1 MKCFRISI
9 LTKELTALC
18 MLLLAFQTAIAQPI
32 YTCNATFYDTGGPSG
47 SYSNNQNYTVTYCS
61 DNGGPITVSDFYIN
75 IENTTNCQSD
85 YIRLYDGSTTINFV
99 GGWCGT
105 GSLDSYA
112 ADIPFTSTGSCLT
125 FQFVSDGSITGSGW
139 SATIS
144 CPLPDCLDTLVSPMD
159 NQDVVDVNTNLSWD
173 AVDFAT
179 GYNVYFGTSYP
190 ITDLVSS
197 NQPGT
202 SYDPGTLDYSSTY
215 YWMVVP
221 LNSNGSAIGCQSFD
235 FNTELDANLPPPV
248 VSGQYA
254 CPGMPVELT
263 GTIGAGGNT
272 LRWYDNSGSLLH
284 TGISYTNTYWN
295 STLVNVSTYNSF
307 SGFESSSLTPVY
319 ITMNQYNAPTI
330 IDYTSGC
337 AESPFY
343 ANATPGNGCNTIR
356 WYDAPSGGNIVYTG
370 SAISDVLTTPFNLY
384 ASSFDNVT
392 GCESEERIL
401 LELGLNNLDPPSPL
415 LLDTS
420 FCNGKIVDL
429 YLQPSIGGNSL
440 KWYDQSNTLLHTGL
454 VLNKTIN
461 SGLIYHVS
469 SFNSFTGCESDQ
481 KSIVNVIALPEEC
494 VELSF
499 NVPSAITPN
508 ADGFNDLWEIENATN
523 YSDFTIS
530 VFNRLGQ
537 QVFYSNGVYNA
548 WDAKYNGK
556 LLPKGDY
563 FYIITSESHS
573 YTQKGVVSI
582 VK

>member
-1 MKCFRISI
+1 
-9 LTKELTALC
+9 
-18 MLLLAFQTAIAQPI
+18 
-32 YTCNATFYDTGGPSG
+32 
-47 SYSNNQNYTVTYCS
+47 
-61 DNGGPITVSDFYIN
+61 
-75 IENTTNCQSD
+75 
-85 YIRLYDGSTTINFV
+85 
-99 GGWCGT
+99 
-105 GSLDSYA
+105 
-112 ADIPFTSTGSCLT
+112 
-125 FQFVSDGSITGSGW
+125 
-139 SATIS
+139 
-144 CPLPDCLDTLVSPMD
+144 MD
-159 NQDVVDVNTNLSWD
+159 NQDVVDVNTDLSWD

-190 ITDLVSS
+190 ITNLVSS
-197 NQPGT
+197 NQSGT
-202 SYDPGTLDYSSTY
+202 SYDPGTLDYNSTY

-235 FNTELDANLPPPV
+235 FNTALDANLPPPV

-254 CPGMPVELT
+254 CPGMPLELT

-272 LRWYDNSGSLLH
+272 LKWYDNSGSLLH
-284 TGISYTNTYWN
+284 IGASYTNTYWS

-319 ITMNQYNAPTI
+319 ITMYQYDAPTI
-330 IDYTSGC
+330 IDYAAGC
-337 AESPFY
+337 AVSPFY

-370 SAISDVLTTPFNLY
+370 NAISDVLTSPFNLY
-384 ASSFDNVT
+384 ASSYDNIT
-392 GCESEERIL
+392 GCESEERVL
-401 LELGLNNLDPPSPL
+401 LELGLNNLDPPLNTSQLNQNCSGSMIELNALPNTNSNSIKWYDASSGGNLLHTGLSYINVFDMSNSSLFTASYNTITGCESELRDEIEISFVGPNPPSPL
-415 LLDTS
+415 LLDTT
-420 FCNGKIVDL
+420 FCKGKIVDL

-454 VLNKTIN
+454 VLNQTIN
-461 SGLIYHVS
+461 SDLIYHVS

-508 ADGFNDLWEIENATN
+508 ADGFNDLWEIEGAAN

-537 QVFYSNGVYNA
+537 QVFYSDGIYNA
-548 WDAKYNGK
+548 WDAHYNGK
-556 LLPKGDY
+556 SLPKGDY
-563 FYIITSESHS
+563 FYIITLESAS